1 MPDNDWLRAMKVL
14 GIFHPSRCLLE
25 PLGSHPL
32 LSSVPVGLQKLSEL
46 FNESSISP
54 IVTKGLRELEK
65 TEYYKKYNNLLILLC
80 LFYRVDGRL
89 ELCVSQKN
97 RPAKPGNPF
106 WGSESPQGGGSAQFS
121 SSQQSCILWHRYPRM
136 LELGSGSSKPRRH
149 QPAVHH
155 CSHHSDW
162 VVQTKSLQ
170 EKRVNSSLKSSV
182 WKSATPVA
190 MSTGRLPFPQPT
202 GGWRYLGSSSGGRRR
217 RASQSPGWTG

>member
-65 TEYYKKYNNLLILLC
+65 TEYYKKYNKLLILLC

-97 RPAKPGNPF
+97 RPAKPRNPF
-106 WGSESPQGGGSAQFS
+106 WGVRVTPGRGFSTVFFFSAE
-121 SSQQSCILWHRYPRM
+121 LYP
-136 LELGSGSSKPRRH
+136 L
-149 QPAVHH
+149 A
-155 CSHHSDW
+155 
-162 VVQTKSLQ
+162 
-170 EKRVNSSLKSSV
+170 
-182 WKSATPVA
+182 
-190 MSTGRLPFPQPT
+190 
-202 GGWRYLGSSSGGRRR
+202 
-217 RASQSPGWTG
+217 